1 MRPRFPF
8 SINSCSQGINNPIVT
23 QCTMYKAIRQ
33 ISEGNAI
40 QTNLYRDW
48 KLFIFEISS
57 IKAIGSSCIFFSG
70 SPPLRLDFQPFWESG
85 CLSSKERGLTKR
97 LEIEPN
103 HPSLLTS
110 LWKFRYFLVGVSF
123 CVSLLYLKSIRKFN
137 RFRLVLLRVLRYF
150 NHPQKRLHPWSM
162 IKHQQIRTGNR
173 HLRLRE

>member
-70 SPPLRLDFQPFWESG
+70 SPPPLFSRLFKNFVISRLAEAFASAYCIWNRYV
-85 CLSSKERGLTKR
+85 SSTDLDLYCYVCWDT
-97 LEIEPN
+97 LI
-103 HPSLLTS
+103 
-110 LWKFRYFLVGVSF
+110 FLKKGSTPG
-123 CVSLLYLKSIRKFN
+123 R
-137 RFRLVLLRVLRYF
+137 
-150 NHPQKRLHPWSM
+150 WSNISM
-162 IKHQQIRTGNR
+162 QQIRTGNR